1 MLHIPLLR
9 HGRAYKSLDVARAP
23 HHATG
28 KPFVEVSQA
37 NVGLIRRDLLAQA
50 AARAALAKIPV
61 ARLTEMIGAASDVF
75 LNATLPL
82 GDDRQSPD
90 DYVEQLSAT
99 TGMPYVMVRRNMQ
112 RVASVMQNI
121 GAILRGLTRGLD
133 LEILDRGFGEVN
145 GHAISFFPRTRALG
159 VVLPSN
165 SPGVHGLWVPAI
177 AMKTPLVL
185 RPGSSEPWTP
195 FRLAQAMMQAGIPP
209 EAFCFFPSDHAGA
222 GEIVRQTGRSM
233 FFGDI
238 AAVGSVAG
246 DPRVELHGPGYSKIV
261 FGADRAAAWRDHLD
275 LIVRSAAENGGRS
288 CVNLSGVWTP
298 SHGRQIADAIAR
310 RFAEIVPRATDDPKA
325 EIAPFVDPHVARRI
339 SHQIDSGL
347 HEPGATDIT
356 AALRAGSRVAEL
368 NGSTYLLPTV
378 VHCTSATHPL
388 ANREFLFPF
397 VSVVDVDADEMAA
410 MPECLGPTLV
420 VTALTDDAA
429 LQARLLESELIGRL
443 NLGAIQTNTIVWDQ
457 PHEGNLFEHL
467 YGRRAFQMAHGSGLT
482 ARSARPENPPAPR
495 A

>member
-1 MLHIPLLR
+1 MYR
-9 HGRAYKSLDVARAP
+9 SLDVARAP
-23 HHATG
+23 HHATRR
-28 KPFVEVSQA
+28 PFVEVSQA
-37 NVGLIRRDLLAQA
+37 NVGLIRRDLLAQS
-50 AARAALAKIPV
+50 AARSALASIPV
-61 ARLTEMIGAASDVF
+61 ARLTEMIGAAADVF

-112 RVASVMQNI
+112 RVASVMQNVD
-121 GAILRGLTRGLD
+121 AILRGLTRGLD

-185 RPGSSEPWTP
+185 RPGSAEPWTP
-195 FRLAQAMMQAGIPP
+195 FRLAQAMMHAGIPP

-246 DPRVELHGPGYSKIV
+246 DPRVELHGPGYSKVV
-261 FGADRAAAWRDHLD
+261 FGADRSGAWRDHLD
-275 LIVRSAAENGGRS
+275 LIARSAAENGGRS

-298 SHGRQIADAIAR
+298 THGREIAEALAR
-310 RFAEIVPRATDDPKA
+310 RFAEIVPRATDDARA

-347 HEPGATDIT
+347 HEPGATDVT
-356 AALRAGSRVAEL
+356 AAFRPGERVVEL

-378 VHCTSATHPL
+378 IHCTSPTHPL

-397 VSVVDVDADEMAA
+397 VSVVDVNAEEMAG

-429 LQARLLESELIGRL
+429 LQARLLESALIGRL

-467 YGRRAFQMAHGSGLT
+467 YGRRAFQQAPGHRPKAQEELAGGVP
-482 ARSARPENPPAPR
+482 RSPLGPGA
-495 A
+495 